1 MAAAMPDR
9 PYGMNHPFARQLIA
23 LRDLRIARLAAME
36 RPALREELRPRR
48 LMDRAIHPA
57 PTQKCRAGGIHD
69 GIDFHF
75 CNIVSN
81 DLKWHGFHPFWS
93 RVCRCLKENTDE
105 ILSALALVLS
115 GKARNKPLKI
125 ASYVRMVMT
134 KHGMKTHAKSDSAIL
149 SAFPSYRLPAFALS
163 ILSIG
168 YFLNH

>member
-9 PYGMNHPFARQLIA
+9 PYGMNHTSARQMIT
-23 LRDLRIARLAAME
+23 LRNLRLPRLAAME

-93 RVCRCLKENTDE
+93 RVWQVLK
-105 ILSALALVLS
+105 
-115 GKARNKPLKI
+115 GK
-125 ASYVRMVMT
+125 Y
-134 KHGMKTHAKSDSAIL
+134 
-149 SAFPSYRLPAFALS
+149 
-163 ILSIG
+163 
-168 YFLNH
+168 

>member
-48 LMDRAIHPA
+48 LMNRAIYPA
-57 PTQKCRAGGIHD
+57 PAQKCRAGGIHD

-115 GKARNKPLKI
+115 GKARNKPLRI
-125 ASYVRMVMT
+125 ASYIR
-134 KHGMKTHAKSDSAIL
+134 KAMKKSCKNSCRNGLCD
-149 SAFPSYRLPAFALS
+149 
-163 ILSIG
+163 
-168 YFLNH
+168 

>member
-1 MAAAMPDR
+1 
-9 PYGMNHPFARQLIA
+9 MNHPFARQLIA

-57 PTQKCRAGGIHD
+57 PAQKCRAGGIHD

-93 RVCRCLKENTDE
+93 RFWQVLKGKYGFNRCPPWL
-105 ILSALALVLS
+105 L
-115 GKARNKPLKI
+115 
-125 ASYVRMVMT
+125 YF
-134 KHGMKTHAKSDSAIL
+134 HAGRGISRSE
-149 SAFPSYRLPAFALS
+149 
-163 ILSIG
+163 
-168 YFLNH
+168 